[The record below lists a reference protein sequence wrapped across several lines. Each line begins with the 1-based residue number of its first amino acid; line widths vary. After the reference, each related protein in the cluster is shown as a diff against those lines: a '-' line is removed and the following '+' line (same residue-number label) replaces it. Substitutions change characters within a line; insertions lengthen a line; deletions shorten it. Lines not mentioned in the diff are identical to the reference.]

1 MRKRRAITLIVLL
14 LAVAPA
20 LAWAGRTEMVALG
33 RITAVDL
40 QPGILMLDTGQRFTL
55 APTVQYTTT
64 PGDQP
69 RSASDLQRPGR
80 TDGRPHHRHTADGAQ
95 ERQVVEA
102 QDERRPAIG
111 ANAIG

>member
-40 QPGILMLDTGQRFTL
+40 QRGTLMLDTGPRFTL

-64 PGDQP
+64 PAINQEVQVTYSEQGGQKVARIIDIQ
-69 RSASDLQRPGR
+69 R
-80 TDGRPHHRHTADGAQ
+80 TDPKRDRW
-95 ERQVVEA
+95 
-102 QDERRPAIG
+102 
-111 ANAIG
+111 